1 MVNNNTK
8 NFFDL
13 NKTPVWFMRQA
24 GRYMYEYNNIKKNF
38 NSFFEMCKNVNAVR
52 DITLLPIKKFNF
64 DAAIIFSDIL
74 IILECLDIKVEFIP
88 NKGPVVDNKNL
99 KRIIYDKA
107 YKINYEKLNPVYES
121 IKNVKIDLKSL
132 KKPLIGFAGAPWTV
146 AAYLIEGNLTKDLIK
161 VRETAYKDPQLMNN
175 IINLLSE
182 IIIEHLSSQV
192 KNGADIIQIFDTHSN
207 ILDYI
212 SMERYSI
219 EPIKKICKEIKKRHP
234 KTPISYFSKN
244 VNFNLKDLYEYI
256 DIVSFS
262 SSVRMRDYINILPEK
277 IVFQGNLD
285 PVKLLVGGK
294 EMRKNVMEI
303 LKDMESK
310 EFIFNLGHGIL
321 PQTSRENVQECIN
334 LIRDFKK

>member
-1 MVNNNTK
+1 M
-8 NFFDL
+8 
-13 NKTPVWFMRQA
+13 
-24 GRYMYEYNNIKKNF
+24 
-38 NSFFEMCKNVNAVR
+38 
-52 DITLLPIKKFNF
+52 
-64 DAAIIFSDIL
+64 
-74 IILECLDIKVEFIP
+74 
-88 NKGPVVDNKNL
+88 
-99 KRIIYDKA
+99 
-107 YKINYEKLNPVYES
+107 
-121 IKNVKIDLKSL
+121 
-132 KKPLIGFAGAPWTV
+132 

>member
-8 NFFDL
+8 YFFDL
-13 NKTPVWFMRQA
+13 SMTPVWFMRQA
-24 GRYMYEYNNIKKNF
+24 GRYMYEYNEIKRNF
-38 NSFFEMCKNVNAVR
+38 NSFFEMCKNVNAVT
-52 DITLLPIKKFNF
+52 DITLLPIKQFDF

-74 IILECLDIKVEFIP
+74 IILECLDIKVEFIT

-99 KRIIYDKA
+99 KKIFHDKV
-107 YKINYEKLNPVYES
+107 YEINYEKLKPVYES
-121 IKNVKIDLKSL
+121 IKNVKIDLRNL
-132 KKPLIGFAGAPWTV
+132 NKPLIGFAGAPWTV
-146 AAYLIEGNLTKDLIK
+146 AAYLIEGTLTKDLIK
-161 VRETAYKDPQLMNN
+161 ARETAYKDPQLMSN

-182 IIIEHLSSQV
+182 IIVEHLSLQI

-212 SMERYSI
+212 AMERYSI
-219 EPIKKICKEIKKRHP
+219 EPIKKISKEIKKRYP

-244 VNFNLKDLYEYI
+244 VNFNLKELYEYI

-262 SSVRMRDYINILPEK
+262 SSVRMRDYINILPK
-277 IVFQGNLD
+277 NIVFQGNLD

-294 EMRKNVMEI
+294 EMKKDVLEI
-303 LKDMESK
+303 LQDMENK

-321 PQTSRENVQECIN
+321 PQTPRENVQECVN
-334 LIRDFKK
+334 LIRDFKN